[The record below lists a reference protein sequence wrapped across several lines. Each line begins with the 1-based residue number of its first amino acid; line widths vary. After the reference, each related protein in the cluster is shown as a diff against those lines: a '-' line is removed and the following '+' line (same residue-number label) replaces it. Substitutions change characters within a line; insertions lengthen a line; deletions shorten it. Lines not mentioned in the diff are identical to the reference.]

1 MNLMYR
7 LVWSHTARQR
17 VPVAENASG
26 VSGRSGR
33 PAAAVLIR
41 RTLLSLLTAGSLC
54 LASLVNASPTGG
66 QITAG
71 NGSVTQTGNTTNI
84 RQSSNDL
91 AINWQSFN
99 VAADQ
104 VVNFFQPSA
113 TAIAINRILG
123 NSASQIF
130 GHLNANGQVWLINP
144 NGILF
149 GRGAEVNVG
158 GFIASTFDV
167 NNAALALSERSFS
180 GAGTGSIVNDGT
192 IRAGDGGGYVA
203 LIGNQVLNQ
212 GVISA
217 QLGTVALGAG
227 SAETLTFSGRELIHL
242 QVDQS
247 TLHNLAANKQLIQAD
262 GGQVIMTAGAQDSLL
277 ASVVNNTG
285 VVQAHTVESHNGTI
299 TLLAGMRAGEVEV
312 SGTLDASA
320 AAGESG
326 GSIETS
332 GAEIAVSKNAKVVAG
347 SGGSWRIDPIDLT
360 INAAAAT
367 AIDNSLNTG
376 TSVTEQTTA
385 TTASGSGTQTAGPG
399 NINVDAAITWTNAAA
414 TLTLS
419 AYNAINVNASVSG
432 AGPVVMQAANGSL
445 TIASGA
451 SIAGSAGVTLGTGLD
466 FINLA
471 GAGGLSATGGSRWLV
486 YSTNPTQD
494 TTGGLSPGFIQ
505 YAAVFGATPAQTT
518 GNGLLYSVAP
528 AITVTALA
536 GSASKVYDGGT
547 AATLTSANSNYTVS
561 GLINGDTVVSMS
573 GTYQS
578 ANVGSN
584 INVTSAATAAG
595 LDVTNSGGVIP
606 VYGYALAG
614 SPLSASIG
622 NITPATLSAAI
633 IGDPTKVYDG
643 TTTAT
648 LTSSNYGLTG
658 FVSGQSATV
667 NQPSSVAYASAS
679 AGSETVNATF
689 SNTNFVAGSG
699 TNLSNYILPT
709 AATGAGTVLQ
719 APLVISGVLATN
731 KVYDSTTSDPLN
743 TANAGI
749 YGVIGSDA
757 VSLSTSGAT
766 GTFASSNAG
775 NNIAVATTGFTLTG
789 AQQADY
795 RLVQPAGLSANITP
809 ATLTITGVSATNKV
823 YDGTAADPLNA
834 AGAELSGIV
843 GGDAATLVLS
853 TASAAGLFSTPNVG
867 NALNVT
873 ASGFSISGASAPNY
887 NLVLPTGLSA
897 NITPAPI
904 TVTLGGNPSKPYN
917 GTTTADV
924 TSANF
929 TLSGF
934 VSGEGATIPQVALA
948 EYASPNAG
956 TQTVTAT
963 LTAPDFAPTG
973 ATLLSNYSLPAS
985 ATGTGTI
992 TPAPLTGMLVG
1003 NPTKVYDGTTSATL
1017 DGANYTLSG
1026 FLAGQGA
1033 TVNQTVGVYASANA
1047 GLEPVSATVTAANY
1061 VATGSTLMSN
1071 YSLPTIF
1078 NGTGTITQAA
1088 LAGDIYAAI
1097 TGNPTKPYDG
1107 TTTAT
1112 LTSANYVLTG
1122 FVSGQGATVTQ
1133 PVGQYW
1139 SANVG
1144 AQPVTANLVA
1154 ADFTANSGTN
1164 LSNYTL
1170 PNEAYGTG
1178 TITAVAL
1185 TVTIVGDPTRVYNGG
1200 TNMVLSAS
1208 NFSVA
1213 GFVSGQGAAIN
1224 PSALIN
1230 YAGANAGAETL
1241 LATLTPSAYTANAGT
1256 LLSNY
1261 VLAASASGAGN
1272 ITPAP
1277 LYVTGV
1283 YATNKVYDTT
1293 LNDPLNIGA
1302 EALAGIVGSDAGKV
1316 NLAGT
1321 AAGTFNTS
1329 QVGTSLPVAV
1339 SGLSLSGSAS
1349 TNYTLEPISSLSAN
1363 ITPAPLSIVGVSANS
1378 KPYDGTNA
1386 ATLNTSAETLN
1397 GILGSD
1403 TVTLSAASAAATFTS
1418 TNVGTNLSVN
1428 ASGFAIAGAQSGDYV
1443 LAQPSG
1449 LTANI
1454 TPAPVTALIIG
1465 NPTKVY
1471 DGSASTTLL
1480 ASNYTLQGFAPSQGA
1495 SVPQSATASYV
1506 APDAGTGIAINSTLV
1521 LSDFS
1526 ANAGT
1531 NLSNYL
1537 LPTTGTGAGTITQA
1551 LLSVAIIGNPTKT
1564 YNDTAAATLTSGNYS
1579 LSGFVGTQ
1587 SASVTQ
1593 TSGTYASA
1601 NAGTQTVTAAL
1612 ITGNYAAGSGTN
1624 LNNYALPATA
1634 TGTGTIQQAPLNV
1647 TVSTTPQVYN
1657 GTTIDALTG
1666 ATLASSNTI
1675 YGSDNPVLAAG
1686 TYSTGLLGSS
1696 GNAGTDSVTTSI
1708 GVSGAGSANY
1718 VVIQPSGLTAVIS
1731 PAALTASSSVTKT
1744 YDGTATAS
1752 LAGSNT
1758 TFTGFVAGQGATV
1771 NSGVTGTF
1779 TAGPNVASGTA
1790 VAGGALSAADL
1801 TAGNGTLLTNY
1812 TLPSSDNGTGT
1823 INPALLTYTATT
1835 SSQQYGI
1842 TPSGLTGSVSGFV
1855 DGQTLLTATAGVPV
1869 FATPATSSSNVGHY
1883 AIDGSGLTANNG
1895 NYTFTQAAGNATA
1908 LTITPAPL
1916 TVNVTTTPQV
1926 YNGTT
1931 IDALT
1936 GVSLSSSNTIYNSDD
1951 PVLAAG
1957 TYSTGVLGSSGNVGT
1972 DSVTTSIGV
1981 SGTGSGNYVVIQP
1994 SGLTAVISAAA
2005 LTASSSVTKTYD
2017 GTTTASLAGSNTTFT
2032 GFVAGQGATVN
2043 SGVTGTFTAGPNVAS
2058 GTAVAGGALSAADL
2072 TAGSGT
2078 LLSNYTLPSSDNGTG
2093 TITQAVVNL
2102 SGARVYDGQTDAAAN
2117 IFGSSGTVS
2126 GVNGETLTLTG
2137 TPAGTL
2143 ASKNAGIEALSSL
2156 GGLTLSNGTGLA
2168 SNYTLVGGADSVDV
2182 STLAI
2187 TVTAT
2192 AVNKTYNAS
2201 TTAAVTLASTGVLTG
2216 DTLSFHDTS
2225 ANFSTSNVGMG
2236 ETVTILGIT
2245 ETGSANYTV
2254 NTSTTTTA
2262 NIAPA
2267 NVNLSGTRVY
2277 DAGTDAA
2284 ATIFGTAGTVAT
2296 GIGAQT
2302 LTLTGTGT
2310 LIGENVGTEALSLL
2324 GTLSLSNKGASLASN
2339 YTLVGGA
2346 VTVTPATLT
2355 YTAASASQSYGATPT
2370 GFTGAVSGFVGTDT
2384 LGTAT
2389 TGSAAFATTATS
2401 SSNVGHYA
2409 INGSGLVADNGNYIF
2424 VQAAPNATA
2433 LTITP
2438 AIVSLAGTRTY
2449 DAATDAAAGIFGTA
2463 GTVATGVGAQTLT
2476 LSGTGTLAGEN
2487 VGSETLSSLGT
2498 LSLNNKGTSLAS
2510 NYTLVGGTDAVT
2522 VTPATLTYTAASA
2535 SQAYGTTPSGLTG
2548 AVSGFAGSDTLAN
2561 ATTGATAF
2569 ATVATSS
2576 SNVGLYAIN
2585 GSGLTADNGNYIFT
2599 QATANATAL
2608 AINPAIVSLAGT
2620 RTYDAATDAAAG
2632 IFGAAGTVSGVN
2644 GQNLVLS
2651 GAGTLASKN
2660 VGAEN
2665 VSSLGTLSLGNGTG
2679 LASNY
2684 TLVGGTDAVTVTPA
2698 TLTYTAAS
2706 ASQAYGTTPSG
2717 LTGAVSG
2724 FAGSDTLANAT
2735 TGATAFAT
2743 LATSSSNV
2751 GLYAINGG
2759 GLTADNGNYTFVQA
2773 APNATALTINPAI
2786 VSLAGTRTY
2795 DAATDAAAAIF
2806 GSSGTVSGVNG
2817 QNLALSGTGTLTS
2830 KNVGAE
2836 NLSSLG
2842 TLSLGNGTGL
2852 ASNYTLVGGTDAVTV
2867 SPLGITVTG
2876 TGTNRVYDGT
2886 VTDAVTLLGSGVLAG
2901 DNVTFSD
2908 TSATFAN
2915 KNVGTG
2921 LTVSIV
2927 GITDGGTDAGNYTLN
2942 NTTATTTAN
2951 ITPLAITVN
2960 GTGANKVYDG
2970 TVIDA
2975 ATLASGGVL
2984 AGDSVTFSD
2993 ISATFANQNV
3003 GTGKT
3008 VTITGISAGG
3018 TDGGDYT
3025 VNATATSTANITPA
3039 TLIYT
3044 AASASQ
3050 AYGTTPSGLSGS
3062 VSGFV
3067 AGETLASATTGT
3079 AAFAT
3084 SATSSSNV
3092 GLYAINGSGLA
3103 ADNGNYTFTQAAAN
3117 ATALIINPAI
3127 LSLSGTRTYDAAQD
3141 AAAGI
3146 FGSGGT
3152 VSGVNGENLAL
3163 GGSGTLTSKNA
3174 GSEALSSLG
3183 TLSLANG
3190 TGLASNYTLVG
3201 GTDAV
3206 LVTPAQLT
3214 YTSAPASQSYG
3225 TTPSGLTGSVSGF
3238 VGGETL
3244 TSATTGAAAFATTAT
3259 SSSNVGLYAVNG
3271 GGLTADNG
3279 NYTFNQAAANATAL
3293 TINPAIVSL
3302 SGTRTY
3308 DAALDAAAGIFGP
3321 SGTVSGV
3328 NGESLALSGSGT
3340 LTSKNAGSE
3349 ALSSLGTLS
3358 LSNGTGLASNYTL
3371 VGGADAVIV
3380 TPAQLTYTAA
3390 SATQSY
3396 GTTPSGLSGA
3406 VSGFVGGETLAS
3418 ATTGAA
3424 AFATTATSSS
3434 NVGLYSINGGGLTAD
3449 SGNYTFT
3456 QAAANATALAINPAV
3471 VSLSGTRTYDGAQGA
3486 AAGIFESSGTVSG
3499 VNGENLALS
3508 GSGTLAGKNAGSE
3521 TLSSLG
3527 TLSLSNGTGL
3537 ASNYTLVGGSDAVIV
3552 TPAQLTYTA
3561 AAASQTYGATP
3572 SGLKGS
3578 VTGFVAGETLA
3589 SATNGT
3595 AAFATSA
3602 TSSSNVGLYS
3612 INGGGLTADNGNYT
3626 FNEAAGNATALTIN
3640 PAIISLSGTRTYDAA
3655 SDAAGIVF
3663 GSSGTLATGI
3673 GSQTLLLNGSGTLAG
3688 KNAGSETLSSLGT
3701 LSLANDTGLASNY
3714 TLVGGTDA
3722 VTVSPL
3728 AISVTGTGTN
3738 RVYNGTVADAVTLS
3752 SSGVLAGDSLT
3763 FSDASASFGNK
3774 NVGTAK
3780 TVSIVGI
3787 TDSGAEAGN
3796 YTLNG
3801 TTATTTANVTPAL
3814 LTATANTATDA
3825 GGKVPPL
3832 SGTISGFVSGDTLAN
3847 ATTGT
3852 LAWLTDAP
3860 ANPAVGAYAIDATG
3874 LTAANYI
3881 LVQAAAN
3888 ADALKVTAMPAPA
3901 VTDRVYG
3908 LLGLSL
3914 APDAIATPYGVGS
3927 NNEYGN
3933 NTGNERQDPDPT
3945 DANRRLTDFSG
3956 RLALR
3961 VVAGGVRLPTEAINS
3976 EAAK

>member
-1 MNLMYR
+1 M
-7 LVWSHTARQR
+7 
-17 VPVAENASG
+17 
-26 VSGRSGR
+26 
-33 PAAAVLIR
+33 
-41 RTLLSLLTAGSLC
+41 
-54 LASLVNASPTGG
+54 
-66 QITAG
+66 
-71 NGSVTQTGNTTNI
+71 
-84 RQSSNDL
+84 
-91 AINWQSFN
+91 
-99 VAADQ
+99 
-104 VVNFFQPSA
+104 
-113 TAIAINRILG
+113 
-123 NSASQIF
+123 
-130 GHLNANGQVWLINP
+130 
-144 NGILF
+144 
-149 GRGAEVNVG
+149 
-158 GFIASTFDV
+158 
-167 NNAALALSERSFS
+167 
-180 GAGTGSIVNDGT
+180 
-192 IRAGDGGGYVA
+192 
-203 LIGNQVLNQ
+203 
-212 GVISA
+212 
-217 QLGTVALGAG
+217 
-227 SAETLTFSGRELIHL
+227 
-242 QVDQS
+242 
-247 TLHNLAANKQLIQAD
+247 
-262 GGQVIMTAGAQDSLL
+262 
-277 ASVVNNTG
+277 
-285 VVQAHTVESHNGTI
+285 
-299 TLLAGMRAGEVEV
+299 
-312 SGTLDASA
+312 
-320 AAGESG
+320 
-326 GSIETS
+326 
-332 GAEIAVSKNAKVVAG
+332 
-347 SGGSWRIDPIDLT
+347 
-360 INAAAAT
+360 
-367 AIDNSLNTG
+367 
-376 TSVTEQTTA
+376 
-385 TTASGSGTQTAGPG
+385 
-399 NINVDAAITWTNAAA
+399 
-414 TLTLS
+414 
-419 AYNAINVNASVSG
+419 
-432 AGPVVMQAANGSL
+432 
-445 TIASGA
+445 
-451 SIAGSAGVTLGTGLD
+451 
-466 FINLA
+466 
-471 GAGGLSATGGSRWLV
+471 
-486 YSTNPTQD
+486 
-494 TTGGLSPGFIQ
+494 
-505 YAAVFGATPAQTT
+505 
-518 GNGLLYSVAP
+518 
-528 AITVTALA
+528 
-536 GSASKVYDGGT
+536 
-547 AATLTSANSNYTVS
+547 
-561 GLINGDTVVSMS
+561 
-573 GTYQS
+573 
-578 ANVGSN
+578 
-584 INVTSAATAAG
+584 
-595 LDVTNSGGVIP
+595 
-606 VYGYALAG
+606 
-614 SPLSASIG
+614 
-622 NITPATLSAAI
+622 
-633 IGDPTKVYDG
+633 
-643 TTTAT
+643 
-648 LTSSNYGLTG
+648 
-658 FVSGQSATV
+658 
-667 NQPSSVAYASAS
+667 
-679 AGSETVNATF
+679 
-689 SNTNFVAGSG
+689 
-699 TNLSNYILPT
+699 
-709 AATGAGTVLQ
+709 
-719 APLVISGVLATN
+719 
-731 KVYDSTTSDPLN
+731 
-743 TANAGI
+743 
-749 YGVIGSDA
+749 
-757 VSLSTSGAT
+757 
-766 GTFASSNAG
+766 
-775 NNIAVATTGFTLTG
+775 
-789 AQQADY
+789 
-795 RLVQPAGLSANITP
+795 
-809 ATLTITGVSATNKV
+809 
-823 YDGTAADPLNA
+823 
-834 AGAELSGIV
+834 
-843 GGDAATLVLS
+843 
-853 TASAAGLFSTPNVG
+853 
-867 NALNVT
+867 
-873 ASGFSISGASAPNY
+873 
-887 NLVLPTGLSA
+887 
-897 NITPAPI
+897 
-904 TVTLGGNPSKPYN
+904 
-917 GTTTADV
+917 
-924 TSANF
+924 
-929 TLSGF
+929 
-934 VSGEGATIPQVALA
+934 
-948 EYASPNAG
+948 
-956 TQTVTAT
+956 
-963 LTAPDFAPTG
+963 
-973 ATLLSNYSLPAS
+973 
-985 ATGTGTI
+985 
-992 TPAPLTGMLVG
+992 
-1003 NPTKVYDGTTSATL
+1003 
-1017 DGANYTLSG
+1017 
-1026 FLAGQGA
+1026 
-1033 TVNQTVGVYASANA
+1033 
-1047 GLEPVSATVTAANY
+1047 
-1061 VATGSTLMSN
+1061 
-1071 YSLPTIF
+1071 
-1078 NGTGTITQAA
+1078 
-1088 LAGDIYAAI
+1088 
-1097 TGNPTKPYDG
+1097 
-1107 TTTAT
+1107 
-1112 LTSANYVLTG
+1112 
-1122 FVSGQGATVTQ
+1122 
-1133 PVGQYW
+1133 
-1139 SANVG
+1139 
-1144 AQPVTANLVA
+1144 
-1154 ADFTANSGTN
+1154 
-1164 LSNYTL
+1164 
-1170 PNEAYGTG
+1170 
-1178 TITAVAL
+1178 
-1185 TVTIVGDPTRVYNGG
+1185 
-1200 TNMVLSAS
+1200 
-1208 NFSVA
+1208 
-1213 GFVSGQGAAIN
+1213 
-1224 PSALIN
+1224 
-1230 YAGANAGAETL
+1230 
-1241 LATLTPSAYTANAGT
+1241 
-1256 LLSNY
+1256 
-1261 VLAASASGAGN
+1261 
-1272 ITPAP
+1272 
-1277 LYVTGV
+1277 
-1283 YATNKVYDTT
+1283 
-1293 LNDPLNIGA
+1293 
-1302 EALAGIVGSDAGKV
+1302 
-1316 NLAGT
+1316 
-1321 AAGTFNTS
+1321 
-1329 QVGTSLPVAV
+1329 
-1339 SGLSLSGSAS
+1339 
-1349 TNYTLEPISSLSAN
+1349 
-1363 ITPAPLSIVGVSANS
+1363 
-1378 KPYDGTNA
+1378 
-1386 ATLNTSAETLN
+1386 
-1397 GILGSD
+1397 
-1403 TVTLSAASAAATFTS
+1403 
-1418 TNVGTNLSVN
+1418 
-1428 ASGFAIAGAQSGDYV
+1428 
-1443 LAQPSG
+1443 
-1449 LTANI
+1449 
-1454 TPAPVTALIIG
+1454 
-1465 NPTKVY
+1465 
-1471 DGSASTTLL
+1471 
-1480 ASNYTLQGFAPSQGA
+1480 
-1495 SVPQSATASYV
+1495 
-1506 APDAGTGIAINSTLV
+1506 
-1521 LSDFS
+1521 
-1526 ANAGT
+1526 
-1531 NLSNYL
+1531 
-1537 LPTTGTGAGTITQA
+1537 
-1551 LLSVAIIGNPTKT
+1551 
-1564 YNDTAAATLTSGNYS
+1564 
-1579 LSGFVGTQ
+1579 
-1587 SASVTQ
+1587 
-1593 TSGTYASA
+1593 
-1601 NAGTQTVTAAL
+1601 
-1612 ITGNYAAGSGTN
+1612 
-1624 LNNYALPATA
+1624 
-1634 TGTGTIQQAPLNV
+1634 
-1647 TVSTTPQVYN
+1647 
-1657 GTTIDALTG
+1657 
-1666 ATLASSNTI
+1666 
-1675 YGSDNPVLAAG
+1675 
-1686 TYSTGLLGSS
+1686 
-1696 GNAGTDSVTTSI
+1696 
-1708 GVSGAGSANY
+1708 
-1718 VVIQPSGLTAVIS
+1718 
-1731 PAALTASSSVTKT
+1731 
-1744 YDGTATAS
+1744 
-1752 LAGSNT
+1752 
-1758 TFTGFVAGQGATV
+1758 
-1771 NSGVTGTF
+1771 
-1779 TAGPNVASGTA
+1779 
-1790 VAGGALSAADL
+1790 
-1801 TAGNGTLLTNY
+1801 
-1812 TLPSSDNGTGT
+1812 
-1823 INPALLTYTATT
+1823 
-1835 SSQQYGI
+1835 
-1842 TPSGLTGSVSGFV
+1842 
-1855 DGQTLLTATAGVPV
+1855 
-1869 FATPATSSSNVGHY
+1869 
-1883 AIDGSGLTANNG
+1883 
-1895 NYTFTQAAGNATA
+1895 
-1908 LTITPAPL
+1908 
-1916 TVNVTTTPQV
+1916 
-1926 YNGTT
+1926 
-1931 IDALT
+1931 
-1936 GVSLSSSNTIYNSDD
+1936 
-1951 PVLAAG
+1951 
-1957 TYSTGVLGSSGNVGT
+1957 
-1972 DSVTTSIGV
+1972 
-1981 SGTGSGNYVVIQP
+1981 
-1994 SGLTAVISAAA
+1994 
-2005 LTASSSVTKTYD
+2005 
-2017 GTTTASLAGSNTTFT
+2017 
-2032 GFVAGQGATVN
+2032 
-2043 SGVTGTFTAGPNVAS
+2043 
-2058 GTAVAGGALSAADL
+2058 
-2072 TAGSGT
+2072 
-2078 LLSNYTLPSSDNGTG
+2078 
-2093 TITQAVVNL
+2093 
-2102 SGARVYDGQTDAAAN
+2102 
-2117 IFGSSGTVS
+2117 
-2126 GVNGETLTLTG
+2126 
-2137 TPAGTL
+2137 
-2143 ASKNAGIEALSSL
+2143 
-2156 GGLTLSNGTGLA
+2156 
-2168 SNYTLVGGADSVDV
+2168 
-2182 STLAI
+2182 
-2187 TVTAT
+2187 
-2192 AVNKTYNAS
+2192 
-2201 TTAAVTLASTGVLTG
+2201 
-2216 DTLSFHDTS
+2216 
-2225 ANFSTSNVGMG
+2225 
-2236 ETVTILGIT
+2236 
-2245 ETGSANYTV
+2245 
-2254 NTSTTTTA
+2254 
-2262 NIAPA
+2262 
-2267 NVNLSGTRVY
+2267 
-2277 DAGTDAA
+2277 
-2284 ATIFGTAGTVAT
+2284 
-2296 GIGAQT
+2296 
-2302 LTLTGTGT
+2302 
-2310 LIGENVGTEALSLL
+2310 
-2324 GTLSLSNKGASLASN
+2324 
-2339 YTLVGGA
+2339 
-2346 VTVTPATLT
+2346 TVTPATLT
-2355 YTAASASQSYGATPT
+2355 YTAASASQQYG
-2370 GFTGAVSGFVGTDT
+2370 V
-2384 LGTAT
+2384 
-2389 TGSAAFATTATS
+2389 
-2401 SSNVGHYA
+2401 
-2409 INGSGLVADNGNYIF
+2409 
-2424 VQAAPNATA
+2424 
-2433 LTITP
+2433 
-2438 AIVSLAGTRTY
+2438 
-2449 DAATDAAAGIFGTA
+2449 
-2463 GTVATGVGAQTLT
+2463 
-2476 LSGTGTLAGEN
+2476 
-2487 VGSETLSSLGT
+2487 
-2498 LSLNNKGTSLAS
+2498 
-2510 NYTLVGGTDAVT
+2510 
-2522 VTPATLTYTAASA
+2522 
-2535 SQAYGTTPSGLTG
+2535 TPSGLTG
-2548 AVSGFAGSDTLAN
+2548 TVSGFVGSDGLAN
-2561 ATTGATAF
+2561 ATTGT
-2569 ATVATSS
+2569 
-2576 SNVGLYAIN
+2576 
-2585 GSGLTADNGNYIFT
+2585 
-2599 QATANATAL
+2599 
-2608 AINPAIVSLAGT
+2608 
-2620 RTYDAATDAAAG
+2620 
-2632 IFGAAGTVSGVN
+2632 
-2644 GQNLVLS
+2644 
-2651 GAGTLASKN
+2651 
-2660 VGAEN
+2660 
-2665 VSSLGTLSLGNGTG
+2665 
-2679 LASNY
+2679 
-2684 TLVGGTDAVTVTPA
+2684 
-2698 TLTYTAAS
+2698 
-2706 ASQAYGTTPSG
+2706 
-2717 LTGAVSG
+2717 
-2724 FAGSDTLANAT
+2724 
-2735 TGATAFAT
+2735 TAFAT